1 MDSKVETKSIATQ
14 HTIKNYQEDSAFTS
28 TINGPCTKALYDM
41 KDEQQCSFTN
51 NAAVKSKPRFEQTSN
66 IDNSLMHNYQVR
78 LKLTLHIF

>member
-1 MDSKVETKSIATQ
+1 MDFKVETKSIATKQ
-14 HTIKNYQEDSAFTS
+14 TMKNYQKDLAFTS
-28 TINGPCTKALYDM
+28 TINGPYTKALYDT

-78 LKLTLHIF
+78 LKLTLYIF